1 MYSFLNGVMIVITG
15 ILLGMYFESLG
26 GLILGLIVYGFS
38 FIGLQHVLE
47 EVFR

>member
-15 ILLGMYFESLG
+15 ILLGGYFESLG
-26 GLILGLIVYGFS
+26 GLILALSIWALC
-38 FIGLQHVLE
+38 FIGLLRVWE